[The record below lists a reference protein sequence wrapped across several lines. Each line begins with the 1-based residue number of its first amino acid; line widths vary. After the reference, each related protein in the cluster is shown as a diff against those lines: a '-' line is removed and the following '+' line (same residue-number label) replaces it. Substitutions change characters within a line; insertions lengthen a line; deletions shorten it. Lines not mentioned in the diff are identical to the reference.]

1 MDAQAIKTLG
11 GICQIVGVLIVVWDL
26 LAIHDYL
33 GDLDRLLAW
42 VRARRV
48 MVKAALRRQRPRSRP
63 AALGGA
69 SLTAAGVTR
78 SSGSARLGKAPG
90 PFIQPPH
97 QTLQEQIA
105 GQADYVNRLRDW
117 IVEELRLRDQ
127 VTEAE
132 REQARTELRAEREQ
146 LDRAI
151 SEARREVDRLREL
164 TTSGIGSRWL
174 GVPVLLAG
182 VAFSTWP
189 DGWAR
194 VWPAWLSVTALG
206 FLAALGLAALL
217 CWLIL
222 DQLRRDRA
230 TV

>member
-1 MDAQAIKTLG
+1 
-11 GICQIVGVLIVVWDL
+11 
-26 LAIHDYL
+26 
-33 GDLDRLLAW
+33 
-42 VRARRV
+42 V
-48 MVKAALRRQRPRSRP
+48 MVKAALRRLRPRSRP